1 MQPPALD
8 DILKTLLR
16 HHGPPKMLE
25 TIEPF
30 ELIVLEN
37 CAYLVDDEKRL
48 RTFRDLK
55 KKIGSSPKAI
65 LKASPAKLLE
75 AIRDGGLFPEQ
86 RARKLRKAA
95 QLAIDEFQGDLTA
108 ILKLP

>member
-25 TIEPF
+25 TMEPF

-48 RTFRDLK
+48 RTFRVLK
-55 KKIGSSPKAI
+55 KKIGISPKAI
-65 LKASPAKLLE
+65 LKASSAKLLD

-86 RARKLRKAA
+86 RVEKLRKSA
-95 QLAIDEFQGDLTA
+95 QLAIEEFDGEL
-108 ILKLP
+108 